1 MLSSKNIFR
10 FLILAQVLILF
21 SVYYIEYVMNIY
33 ACKLCKYQRLPFFF
47 NIAILFL
54 LILNKNRF
62 FYFLHVLCISVVI
75 NIGIAFYHAGIER
88 EFFTE
93 NQVCISNKIPANE
106 KDLLDQLINNQKGGC
121 KEVRFKLFK
130 LSLSELNLIANIVF
144 LLICVH
150 IIRYEKKQ
158 KNRRSN

>member
-1 MLSSKNIFR
+1 MLNTKNIFK
-10 FLILAQVLILF
+10 FLILVQILILV

-47 NIAILFL
+47 NILFL
-54 LILNKNRF
+54 FFLILNKTRF
-62 FYFLHVLCISVVI
+62 FYFLHVLCISVI
-75 NIGIAFYHAGIER
+75 FNIGIAFYHVGIER

-93 NQVCISNKIPANE
+93 NQVCISKKTPTNE
-106 KDLLDQLINNQKGGC
+106 KDLLDQLINNQRSGC

-130 LSLSELNLIANIVF
+130 LSLSELNLITNIVF
-144 LLICVH
+144 LLICAH

-158 KNRRSN
+158 KN

>member
-1 MLSSKNIFR
+1 MLSAKNIFK
-10 FLILAQVLILF
+10 FLILVQILILF
-21 SVYYIEYVMNIY
+21 SVYYIEYAMNIY

-47 NIAILFL
+47 NIVLLFF

-62 FYFLHVLCISVVI
+62 FYFLHVLCISVII
-75 NIGIAFYHAGIER
+75 NISIAFYHVGIER
-88 EFFTE
+88 EFFKE
-93 NQVCISNKIPANE
+93 NQACISIETPTNE
-106 KDLLDQLINNQKGGC
+106 KELLNQLINNQKSDC

-150 IIRYEKKQ
+150 IIRNEKKQ
-158 KNRRSN
+158 KN

>member
-21 SVYYIEYVMNIY
+21 SVYYIEYAMNIY

-47 NIAILFL
+47 NILLLFF

-62 FYFLHVLCISVVI
+62 FYFLYVLCISIVI
-75 NIGIAFYHAGIER
+75 NISVAFYHVGIER

-93 NQVCISNKIPANE
+93 NQVCISKKTPTNE
-106 KDLLDQLINNQKGGC
+106 KDLLDQLVNKQKSGC
-121 KEVRFKLFK
+121 KEVKFKLFK

-150 IIRYEKKQ
+150 IIRNEKK
-158 KNRRSN
+158 

>member
-1 MLSSKNIFR
+1 MLNTKNIFK
-10 FLILAQVLILF
+10 FLLLVQILILF

-47 NIAILFL
+47 NIVLLSF

-62 FYFLHVLCISVVI
+62 FYFVYVLCISIVI
-75 NIGIAFYHAGIER
+75 NISIAFYHVGIEH

-93 NQVCISNKIPANE
+93 NQVCISKQAPTNE
-106 KDLLDQLINNQKGGC
+106 KDLLNQLINKQKGC
-121 KEVRFKLFK
+121 KEVKFKLFK

-150 IIRYEKKQ
+150 IIRYEKK
-158 KNRRSN
+158 

>member
-1 MLSSKNIFR
+1 MLSTKNIFK
-10 FLILAQVLILF
+10 FLILVQVLILF

-47 NIAILFL
+47 NIGLLFF

-62 FYFLHVLCISVVI
+62 FYFLYVLCISVII
-75 NIGIAFYHAGIER
+75 NISIAFYHVGIER
-88 EFFTE
+88 EFFKE
-93 NQVCISNKIPANE
+93 NQVCISKGTPVNE
-106 KDLLDQLINNQKGGC
+106 KDLLDQLINNQKSSC

-150 IIRYEKKQ
+150 IMRYEKKQ
-158 KNRRSN
+158 KN

>member
-1 MLSSKNIFR
+1 MPSTKNIFK
-10 FLILAQVLILF
+10 FLIFVQVLILC
-21 SVYYIEYVMNIY
+21 SVYYIEYAMNIY

-47 NIAILFL
+47 NIVFLFF

-62 FYFLHVLCISVVI
+62 FYFLHFLCISLVI
-75 NIGIAFYHAGIER
+75 NIGIAFYHGGIER
-88 EFFTE
+88 GFFTE
-93 NQVCISNKIPANE
+93 NQVCISKETPVNE
-106 KDLLDQLINNQKGGC
+106 RDLLDQLIDNEKSGC

-150 IIRYEKKQ
+150 IMRHEKKQ
-158 KNRRSN
+158 KN

>member
-47 NIAILFL
+47 NIVLLFF

-62 FYFLHVLCISVVI
+62 FYFLYVLCISIVI
-75 NIGIAFYHAGIER
+75 NISVAFYHVGIER

-93 NQVCISNKIPANE
+93 NQVCISKKTPTNE
-106 KDLLDQLINNQKGGC
+106 KDLLDQLISKQKSGC
-121 KEVRFKLFK
+121 KEVKFKLFK

-150 IIRYEKKQ
+150 IIRYEKK
-158 KNRRSN
+158 

>member
-1 MLSSKNIFR
+1 MLSTKNVFK
-10 FLILAQVLILF
+10 FLILVQVLILF
-21 SVYYIEYVMNIY
+21 SVYYIEYAMNIY

-47 NIAILFL
+47 SIAFLFF

-62 FYFLHVLCISVVI
+62 FYFLYGLCISAVI
-75 NIGIAFYHAGIER
+75 NISVAFYHVGIER
-88 EFFTE
+88 EFFKE
-93 NQVCISNKIPANE
+93 NKVCISKKTPTNE
-106 KDLLDQLINNQKGGC
+106 KDLLYQFINNQKNGC

-144 LLICVH
+144 LLIYVH

-158 KNRRSN
+158 KN

>member
-1 MLSSKNIFR
+1 MLSSKNIFK
-10 FLILAQVLILF
+10 FLILVQVLILF

-47 NIAILFL
+47 NIVLLSF

-62 FYFLHVLCISVVI
+62 FYFVYVLCISIVI
-75 NIGIAFYHAGIER
+75 NISIAFYHVGIER
-88 EFFTE
+88 ELFVE
-93 NQVCISNKIPANE
+93 NQVCISKETPANE
-106 KDLLDQLINNQKGGC
+106 KDLLNQLKSNQKGSC

-130 LSLSELNLIANIVF
+130 LSLSELNLVANIVF

-158 KNRRSN
+158 KN